1 MAGETSLATL
11 LRSMS
16 PHLNAGEYVFCTLA
30 NGQLPAGLEIIGSF
44 REQEGLTV
52 IVERC
57 RAEQA
62 GLSFDYVAAWITLNV
77 HSALEAVGLT
87 AAFATALGQA
97 GISCNV
103 IAGYYHD
110 HLFVGQAD
118 AERALQVLRDLA
130 ANADYING
138 LLVAFGLIMAIG
150 TQNAFVLAQSL
161 RREHHLPVAALCVA
175 CDALLVAAGVFGL
188 ATVLAQNPTLL
199 AIARWGGAAFLLWYG
214 SQALRRACSRQ
225 SLQQGENQTVRSLRA
240 VMLSALAVTLL
251 NPHVYLDTVLLIG
264 SLGAQQTEPGA
275 YVVGAASASLLWFF
289 TLALGAAWL
298 APWLARPG
306 TWRILDLLV
315 AVMMFAVALQ
325 LITAG

>member
-1 MAGETSLATL
+1 MWQS
-11 LRSMS
+11 
-16 PHLNAGEYVFCTLA
+16 YV
-30 NGQLPAGLEIIGSF
+30 
-44 REQEGLTV
+44 
-52 IVERC
+52 
-57 RAEQA
+57 
-62 GLSFDYVAAWITLNV
+62 
-77 HSALEAVGLT
+77 
-87 AAFATALGQA
+87 
-97 GISCNV
+97 
-103 IAGYYHD
+103 
-110 HLFVGQAD
+110 
-118 AERALQVLRDLA
+118 
-130 ANADYING
+130 NG

-161 RREHHLPVAALCVA
+161 RREHHLPVAVFCVA
-175 CDALLVAAGVFGL
+175 CDAILVAAGVFGL

-199 AIARWGGAAFLLWYG
+199 AVARWGGAVFLIWYG
-214 SQALRRACSRQ
+214 SQALRRAFSKQ

-298 APWLARPG
+298 APWLARPS

-325 LITAG
+325 LIMAG